1 MRYVD
6 AHCHLDQYPDPKAE
20 AGACEAE
27 QTYTIAVTNL
37 PSDFARTQR
46 YAGGREFVRAAAGL
60 HPELVARFP
69 RAVNELLP
77 LLQQTK
83 YVGEIGLD
91 YTQATPEHRAL
102 QKEVFA
108 QVVTECERLGGR
120 VLTVH
125 SRRAAQDVLE
135 IVRSA
140 KRSTVILHW
149 FSGTTKIL
157 SQAAEAGCFFS
168 VNPAMARSASGQS
181 ILKAIPSDRILTES
195 DGPFVKFRGRALHPF
210 EMRDALGEIARVRG
224 STMAEFRSM
233 VIQNFRRAVSLGDE
247 QES

>member
-20 AGACEAE
+20 AGACVEA

-46 YAGGREFVRAAAGL
+46 YVADREFVRAAAGL

-69 RAVNELLP
+69 LAIHDLLP

-91 YTQATPEHRAL
+91 YTQATPEQRIL
-102 QKEVFA
+102 QKDVLA
-108 QVVTECERLGGR
+108 RVMAECERLGGR

-157 SQAAEAGCFFS
+157 GQAAEAGCFFS

-210 EMRDALGEIARVRG
+210 EMRDALEEIARVRG
-224 STMAEFRSM
+224 STTSELRSM
-233 VIQNFRRAVSLGDE
+233 VLQNFRRAVSLGDGR
-247 QES
+247 ES